1 MNRQVKGK
9 AQTTKL
15 AERACQVGGA
25 VCAASIA
32 CAQAQLPDWTWLF
45 VVTAALGAAAFCSGG
60 LFLILDGL
68 HAISKSSKRT
78 EIIKR
83 GFLLSLV
90 AVPLVAIALATFF
103 WFPPA
108 ARLFNQPERHA
119 SGETAPSPPPSPPP
133 SPSPGQSTASNP
145 PPAPPAVSMQPAIP
159 AQPPIVAQ
167 PAPLPAPTG
176 GTSAAPTTTPPAT
189 PPTPPPR
196 VQETP
201 IVEETEFVSLYGNT
215 PRTLCGQ
222 PRLSARPSSVAKP
235 SPTGWILYS
244 TDYLSGFQEQPL
256 VYGEPIRFGNCT
268 LILERIEPELPRF
281 DFKVINRE

>member
-1 MNRQVKGK
+1 MGARLVSMKNHVEEE

-15 AERACQVGGA
+15 AARACQVGGA

-32 CAQAQLPDWTWLF
+32 CAQAQLPNWTWIF
-45 VVTAALGAAAFCSGG
+45 VVTAAFGAAAFCSGG

-68 HAISKSSKRT
+68 HTISKSSERK

-83 GFLLSLV
+83 GYLLSFV
-90 AVPLVAIALATFF
+90 GVPLVALALATFF

-108 ARLFNQPERHA
+108 ARLFNQSEQQA
-119 SGETAPSPPPSPPP
+119 SVETAPPSPPASPPNQSAASNPPPSPP
-133 SPSPGQSTASNP
+133 
-145 PPAPPAVSMQPAIP
+145 AVSVQPAIP
-159 AQPPIVAQ
+159 AQPPIAAQ
-167 PAPLPAPTG
+167 PAPLPAPTAG
-176 GTSAAPTTTPPAT
+176 ASAAPVTT

-196 VQETP
+196 VQEAP
-201 IVEETEFVSLYGNT
+201 IVEEIEFVSLYGNT

-222 PRLSARPSSVAKP
+222 PRLSARPSSVARP

-244 TDYLSGFQEQPL
+244 TDYLSGFQERPL
-256 VYGEPIRFGNCT
+256 AYGEPIRFGNCT

-281 DFKVINRE
+281 DFKVIHRE